1 MGAVALV
8 VWILWLSKGWK
19 LIQQGMTVPAPG
31 QATPLTAADATM
43 TSGGQYISL
52 SVGATTLTAA
62 LSILAWNASSDWAY
76 APGKPTDTKFWWGP
90 AVFIM
95 LIAWWPYRSW
105 KNILGREPNSDP
117 KYLRRHRRTAVITG
131 MLFTVMMAAAVTYG
145 IQNGHDRVMA
155 ERIEAANQHVAAAG
169 KKVGAIKQRDL
180 QTTDDYIKAYA
191 EIGTLLPD
199 FASAL
204 SELSDAYLQARQA
217 DEGRGPIN
225 IQRFYRSHYSG
236 LWSDREEMVNL
247 LRQDDALTQRQVIAA
262 QKMGTLPRSEQVRF
276 WQEEFRPLLLQE
288 GDLREKLR
296 VVAKRLGSHTK

>member
-1 MGAVALV
+1 M
-8 VWILWLSKGWK
+8 
-19 LIQQGMTVPAPG
+19 
-31 QATPLTAADATM
+31 
-43 TSGGQYISL
+43 
-52 SVGATTLTAA
+52 
-62 LSILAWNASSDWAY
+62 
-76 APGKPTDTKFWWGP
+76 
-90 AVFIM
+90 
-95 LIAWWPYRSW
+95 
-105 KNILGREPNSDP
+105 
-117 KYLRRHRRTAVITG
+117 
-131 MLFTVMMAAAVTYG
+131 
-145 IQNGHDRVMA
+145 
-155 ERIEAANQHVAAAG
+155 AAAG

-236 LWSDREEMVNL
+236 LWSDSEELVNL